1 MATADK
7 GPEERKQEREANL
20 VGRDKASSETVDLIT
35 SQLSNIDDPEAAK
48 AIAMLNEQI
57 NDTKPPAEVPFNH
70 WHRDLDISL
79 NSVVST
85 TSTGATV
92 EVELTEYEFYDDPVD
107 IHARFSE
114 RDPDSIDITV
124 IETPNISVPSEST
137 LDKVKGL
144 FTISGS
150 SDDSNIVETISTDS
164 LEPDTEYNVR
174 VVGEVPHELG
184 TDVEYSDSITFT
196 TDPS

>member
-57 NDTKPPAEVPFNH
+57 NDVKPPAETPFNN

-174 VVGEVPHELG
+174 VVAEVPHETG
-184 TDVEYSDSITFT
+184 TDIEYSDSITFT
-196 TDPS
+196 TDSA

>member
-20 VGRDKASSETVDLIT
+20 VGRDKASSDTVDFIT
-35 SQLSNIDDPEAAK
+35 SQLSNIDDPEVAK
-48 AIAMLNEQI
+48 AIAMLNEQV

-92 EVELTEYEFYDDPVD
+92 EVELMEYKFYNDPVD
-107 IHARFSE
+107 MHARFSQV
-114 RDPDSIDITV
+114 DPDSIDTTV
-124 IETPNISVPSEST
+124 IETPVQEVSKESVLE
-137 LDKVKGL
+137 
-144 FTISGS
+144 
-150 SDDSNIVETISTDS
+150 ISTDS
-164 LEPDTEYNVR
+164 LESNTEYNVR
-174 VVGEVPHELG
+174 VVGEVPHETG

-196 TDPS
+196 TDKA